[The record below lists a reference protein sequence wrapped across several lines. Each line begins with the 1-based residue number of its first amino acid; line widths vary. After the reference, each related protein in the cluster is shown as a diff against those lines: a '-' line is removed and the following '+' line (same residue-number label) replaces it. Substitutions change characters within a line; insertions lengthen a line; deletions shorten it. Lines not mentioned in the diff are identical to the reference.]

1 MFRKGIHVG
10 NLSYSDVAAV
20 VEQHLMEDVMQ
31 SVKPWLEQLID
42 AGTVQSSTVQY
53 CTVQYSTVQYST
65 VQSCTL
71 W

>member
-42 AGTVQSSTVQY
+42 AGTVDR
-53 CTVQYSTVQYST
+53 
-65 VQSCTL
+65 
-71 W
+71 